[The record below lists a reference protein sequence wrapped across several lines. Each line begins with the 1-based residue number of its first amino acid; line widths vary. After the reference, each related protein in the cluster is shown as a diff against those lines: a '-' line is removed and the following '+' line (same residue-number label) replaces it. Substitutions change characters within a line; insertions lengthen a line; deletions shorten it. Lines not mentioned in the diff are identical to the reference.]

1 MRLVGAAHAGVA
13 FFLVLKKAMQKRQVH
28 RIDVALV
35 GLQVIALVINFVNAE
50 VAWRLIQKF
59 IIGQQRRFARSH
71 VSENYAALFLA
82 RIGEMTDRIAIGA
95 TARFARLLQTAAA
108 NIVEPTMVETTQ
120 PAVLDAAITQVR
132 ATMGAM
138 QTEQANPSLIVAKQ
152 SQLLAENPHRQR
164 RATWGQL

>member
-13 FFLVLKKAMQKRQVH
+13 FFLVLKKAMQKRQMH

-71 VSENYAALFLA
+71 VSENNAALFLA
-82 RIGEMTDRIAIGA
+82 RISEMTDRIAIGA
-95 TARFARLLQTAAA
+95 TARFARLLQAAAA

-120 PAVLDAAITQVR
+120 PAVFDAAITQIG
-132 ATMGAM
+132 AAMGAM
-138 QTEQANPSLIVAKQ
+138 QTEQANPALIVAKQ
-152 SQLLAENPHRQR
+152 RQVLAENPHRQR
-164 RATWGQL
+164 RAAGGQL